1 MHGWS
6 FYDLDGHHLR
16 SSGWIL
22 RPSND
27 SACRFLGCLFDMV
40 TEDTQVRSD
49 TVTVSRWPSDRCTAR
64 TRRSIWKEA
73 HMKLVVG
80 TFLTQDGVMQGPG
93 GPRRI
98 AVAGSVTAAGWGLAV
113 AWLARMAV

>member
-1 MHGWS
+1 
-6 FYDLDGHHLR
+6 
-16 SSGWIL
+16 
-22 RPSND
+22 
-27 SACRFLGCLFDMV
+27 
-40 TEDTQVRSD
+40 
-49 TVTVSRWPSDRCTAR
+49 
-64 TRRSIWKEA
+64 
-73 HMKLVVG
+73 MKLVVG